1 MMGKRK
7 PSGTLFDVGNVFPL
21 VLPPGTFHA
30 QLAEAGPRLF
40 PDKKF
45 QELYDPTR
53 GRYSVPP
60 SELALLLLL
69 KAQADCSDAEAWAR
83 SAFDLRWCAVLRKPA
98 GEPLCA
104 KSTFQAFRATLVVKQ
119 QDCLLQASLSEA
131 QRCGLLGRG
140 ELRLFIDTKPV
151 LGWGA
156 VKDTY
161 NLLGDGIAQLTRA
174 LARVQGQDVTAW
186 AAVHGLQRYLADRTS
201 SLKGGADLDWTQAQV
216 RQEFLGEIVA
226 DALRV
231 CQLAQAWLATAPQ
244 GSPEANRQR
253 RAVEEPCTLL
263 EQILGQDVKV
273 QTGSDGGLT
282 AELKEGTAP
291 DRICSSTDP
300 DQRHGHKS
308 KSKRFNGH
316 KVRIGVVRRRRVKLV
331 VGVDMLPG
339 NAGDAA
345 GLKQLVEQVEAN
357 TGQAVGESV
366 GDCAFGGGETR
377 QEFADAERVLLAKSP
392 QPSARGELFPKSAFT
407 IDLEAGTVTC
417 PAGHVRSTCTETKD
431 GTRHFRFGAL
441 CATCPLRDQCTTAK
455 GGRTVQVHPQEQLL
469 QAARAFQDT
478 PAGKALLR
486 ERSAVEHALA
496 MLAHLGAGQAR
507 YRGRE
512 KTHFQMQGIA
522 AVVNLRQIWNWE
534 ATAGPTGPAS
544 TGDPDG
550 VRGPQGAP
558 ESAGGAKGWLFS
570 LWTRFRSVSSHGSRG
585 RCQPLLSPPP
595 GWSMAV
601 AH

>member
-21 VLPPGTFHA
+21 ALQPGTFHA

-40 PDKKF
+40 PDEKF
-45 QELYDPTR
+45 QQLYDPQR

-60 SELALLLLL
+60 SELALLLVLQ
-69 KAQADCSDAEAWAR
+69 AQAACADAEALAR
-83 SAFDLRWCAVLRKPA
+83 SAYDLRWCAVLRKPA

-104 KSTFQAFRATLVVKQ
+104 KSTFQTFRAALVVQEK
-119 QDCLLQASLSEA
+119 DCLLQASLAEA
-131 QRCGLLGRG
+131 QRGGLLGSG

-161 NLLGDGIAQLTRA
+161 NLLGDGIAQLVRA
-174 LARVQGQDVTAW
+174 LARVQSEEVTAW
-186 AAVHGLQRYLADRTS
+186 AAAHGLARYLADRTS
-201 SLKGGADLDWTQAQV
+201 SLKGGADLDWTQAQA
-216 RQEFLGEIVA
+216 RQEFLGEIVT

-231 CQLAQAWLATAPQ
+231 CQLAAAWLATAPA
-244 GSPEANRQR
+244 GSPEADRQR
-253 RAVEEPCTLL
+253 RAVQEPCTLL
-263 EQILGQDVKV
+263 EQILGQDVTV
-273 QTGSDGGLT
+273 QTGPDGGLT
-282 AELKEGTAP
+282 AELKAGTAP
-291 DRICSSTDP
+291 DRICSGTDP
-300 DQRHGHKS
+300 EQRHGHKS

-316 KVRIGVVRRRRVKLV
+316 KVRIGVVRRRRLKLV
-331 VGVDMLPG
+331 VGVDLLPG

-345 GLKQLVEQVEAN
+345 DLKPFVEQVEAN

-366 GDCAFGGGETR
+366 GDCAYGGGETR
-377 QEFADAERVLLAKSP
+377 REFADAARVLLAKSP
-392 QPSARGELFPKSAFT
+392 QPSTRGELFPKRAFT
-407 IDLEAGTVTC
+407 LDLAAGTVTC
-417 PAGHVRSTCTETKD
+417 PAGHTCSSGTETKD

-441 CATCPLRDQCTTAK
+441 CATCPLREQCTTAK
-455 GGRTVQVHPQEQLL
+455 DGRTVQVHPQEQLL

-496 MLAHLGAGQAR
+496 MMAHLGAGQAR
-507 YRGRE
+507 YRGLE

-534 ATAGPTGPAS
+534 ASEGATGPAS
-544 TGDPDG
+544 AGAPDG
-550 VRGPQGAP
+550 VRGPQGNS
-558 ESAGGAKGWLFS
+558 EHAGRVKSWRSS
-570 LWTRFRSVSSHGSRG
+570 LWTRCHSVSSGG
-585 RCQPLLSPPP
+585 RWQQLLSPLPA
-595 GWSMAV
+595 WSTAV
-601 AH
+601 AR